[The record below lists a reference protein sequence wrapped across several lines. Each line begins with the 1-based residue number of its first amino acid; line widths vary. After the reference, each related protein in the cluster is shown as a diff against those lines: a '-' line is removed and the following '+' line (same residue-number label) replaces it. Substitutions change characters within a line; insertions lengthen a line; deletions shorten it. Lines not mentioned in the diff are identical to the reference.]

1 MNEGFCLLITQPKYL
16 VSGHLFGTSDANP
29 VEYIFTNANI
39 MHFSLGIPLNFLM
52 KKSFRAG
59 FALPRVELLC
69 FDDTTTQEVHAM
81 AITIRPEDVRAAL
94 EPMLG
99 TRFVLSTPICGD
111 TAYCLS
117 LYAPSCMTLDDMYA
131 RVKEC
136 IFGCLYD
143 TLGQGMVLTLENGV
157 RLRLRLKDVDTLA
170 DAALGVLLD
179 ALPGAQLPL
188 EFLRSYALDSGL
200 LCAMRVLLQRYG
212 AVLPSMEREMLGRI
226 IRENHPADRYSSWLE

>member
-59 FALPRVELLC
+59 FTAPRVELLC

-94 EPMLG
+94 APMLG
-99 TRFVLSTPICGD
+99 TQFVLTPPICGD

-117 LYAPSCMTLDDMYA
+117 L
-131 RVKEC
+131 
-136 IFGCLYD
+136 
-143 TLGQGMVLTLENGV
+143 
-157 RLRLRLKDVDTLA
+157 
-170 DAALGVLLD
+170 
-179 ALPGAQLPL
+179 
-188 EFLRSYALDSGL
+188 
-200 LCAMRVLLQRYG
+200 
-212 AVLPSMEREMLGRI
+212 
-226 IRENHPADRYSSWLE
+226 

>member
-99 TRFVLSTPICGD
+99 TRFVLATPICGD

-188 EFLRSYALDSGL
+188 EFLRGYALDSGL

>member
-94 EPMLG
+94 APMLG
-99 TRFVLSTPICGD
+99 TQFVLTTPICGD

-188 EFLRSYALDSGL
+188 EFLRGYALDSGL